1 MSGNLLTSNP
11 SETRRRRG
19 IRPPRGWLGIQQTAL
34 SLGTLADQFPSSVQ
48 AAAMSLRH
56 GLRERVI
63 ALAGADSADPA
74 AERVTEAGTSAK
86 ARQHPA
92 SAAVF
97 SLSPNGRT
105 TADIAQKPVVCVTAK
120 KALSGRVK
128 VRNLAVR
135 DAHTFYAN
143 GILCHNCDALG
154 LCGQLIDRMANGT
167 TKQRRN
173 DVDMLDVGSVVAPP
187 LPSQRWR

>member
-1 MSGNLLTSNP
+1 MSGNSLTSNP

-34 SLGTLADQFPSSVQ
+34 SLGKIADQFPSSVQ

-56 GLRERVI
+56 GLSERVI
-63 ALAGADSADPA
+63 ALAGANSADPA
-74 AERVTEAGTSAK
+74 AERATEAGTSAK

-120 KALSGRVK
+120 KALSGRVR

-154 LCGQLIDRMANGT
+154 LVGQLLDRMSMGSSQ
-167 TKQRRN
+167 TKQKPLEE
-173 DVDMLDVGSVVAPP
+173 DEGDYITVMAPA
-187 LPSQRWR
+187 LPGMR